1 MLKILRFRND
11 MEVETLHHLVP
22 LSSSR
27 IGTKL
32 TSEDE
37 SYVHHI
43 QSISLCELYMQLIFV
58 GWYG

>member
-11 MEVETLHHLVP
+11 MEVETLYHLVP

-27 IGTKL
+27 IGSKL
-32 TSEDE
+32 TSVDV